1 VAEPG
6 ELDLGTAGAGA
17 RREHARRAAA
27 REQRARK
34 RHPHIGGL
42 LLALQDA
49 PQHQEAWARGA
60 AGEERVA
67 RSLTE
72 RVGPS
77 LVLLHDRGI
86 PGSRANI
93 DHIAVAPGGV
103 WVIDAKRYK
112 GKVAVERPW
121 LGQAK
126 LKIAGRDRTKLI
138 TALKAQVALVQAALP
153 PAAGTSILVHGAL
166 CFVDTDL
173 PWLRAVKFDGCELLY
188 PRALAKRLNA
198 PGPLSDER
206 VHALARTLAAQF
218 PVAA

>member
-77 LVLLHDRGI
+77 VVLLHDRGI

-153 PAAGTSILVHGAL
+153 PQPAPRFLCTAL
-166 CFVDTDL
+166 CASSTPTFRGSAQSNSTAASCSTRG
-173 PWLRAVKFDGCELLY
+173 PWRSG
-188 PRALAKRLNA
+188 
-198 PGPLSDER
+198 
-206 VHALARTLAAQF
+206 
-218 PVAA
+218 